1 MSPEAFSLPQR
12 QSILGVVL
20 IFLTTLYRF
29 LRGFWV
35 LGVYFLL
42 SNPSSATV
50 LYVILG
56 LVALAV
62 VTLGYS
68 WFYYRRFLFHIDYTR
83 EEFVL
88 QKGVFSTEDI
98 AISFDKIQ
106 QVYLKRSLV
115 QRVIN
120 VYSVVIET
128 AGSKEDEVS
137 IKAVSRE
144 NARLL
149 TDILMK
155 AKKEAGEP
163 ADEPDE
169 EEGPEIAK
177 PQAKLWIHKLDVL
190 TLLKIGISS
199 NYGRGFALVL
209 AFFATIY
216 NELNSFFRDY
226 EEEFSEYYEQVP
238 DFTQS
243 VSLMIVLFVIL
254 LIISI
259 LITVLEVFIKYFGLK
274 LVQTR
279 ESLDLEMGLKT
290 NTRVSLQPRRVQLM
304 QVVTNPVQQAFNLY
318 ESRIALASSD
328 NVLQKKKIK
337 IPGLGKETVG
347 KVKTFLYGEME
358 TSFERIIRPHRL
370 MLLRRIFIVF
380 IPLAIS
386 YFILWWYPYTTV
398 QFWALMAALYLILA
412 LPYQFLRFK
421 SLKLIFTDDFLKKK
435 QGVWTSREE
444 VFESFKM
451 QAVTVKQPFWYKRR
465 NLYNLVFHTAGG
477 DVTFKAVN
485 REVLPYIN
493 YLLYKVESSGRKW
506 M

>member
-56 LVALAV
+56 LVALAF

-155 AKKEAGEP
+155 AKKEAEET

-169 EEGPEIAK
+169 EERPEIAK
-177 PQAKLWIHKLDVL
+177 PQAKLWTHKLDVL

-243 VSLMIVLFVIL
+243 VSLMIILFVIL

-259 LITVLEVFIKYFGLK
+259 LITVLEVFLKYFGLK

-304 QVVTNPVQQAFNLY
+304 QVVTNPVQKAFNLY
-318 ESRIALASSD
+318 ESRIALASSE

-337 IPGLGKETVG
+337 IPGLGKDTVS

-358 TSFERIIRPHRL
+358 TSFEQIIRPHRL

-386 YFILWWYPYTTV
+386 YLILGWYPYTTG

-421 SLKLIFTDDFLKKK
+421 SLKLIFTDDFLIKK

-444 VFESFKM
+444 VFEAFKM

>member
-56 LVALAV
+56 LVALAF

-155 AKKEAGEP
+155 AKKEAEET

-169 EEGPEIAK
+169 EDRPDVAK
-177 PQAKLWIHKLDVL
+177 SEAQ
-190 TLLKIGISS
+190 
-199 NYGRGFALVL
+199 NYGPISLMYLLSSKLELAAITGEVL
-209 AFFATIY
+209 HWCWHFSLLSTM
-216 NELNSFFRDY
+216 NLNSFFRDY

-243 VSLMIVLFVIL
+243 VSLMIVLLVVL

-259 LITVLEVFIKYFGLK
+259 LITVLEVFL
-274 LVQTR
+274 
-279 ESLDLEMGLKT
+279 
-290 NTRVSLQPRRVQLM
+290 
-304 QVVTNPVQQAFNLY
+304 
-318 ESRIALASSD
+318 
-328 NVLQKKKIK
+328 
-337 IPGLGKETVG
+337 
-347 KVKTFLYGEME
+347 
-358 TSFERIIRPHRL
+358 
-370 MLLRRIFIVF
+370 
-380 IPLAIS
+380 
-386 YFILWWYPYTTV
+386 
-398 QFWALMAALYLILA
+398 
-412 LPYQFLRFK
+412 
-421 SLKLIFTDDFLKKK
+421 
-435 QGVWTSREE
+435 
-444 VFESFKM
+444 
-451 QAVTVKQPFWYKRR
+451 
-465 NLYNLVFHTAGG
+465 
-477 DVTFKAVN
+477 
-485 REVLPYIN
+485 
-493 YLLYKVESSGRKW
+493 
-506 M
+506 

>member
-1 MSPEAFSLPQR
+1 VA
-12 QSILGVVL
+12 
-20 IFLTTLYRF
+20 
-29 LRGFWV
+29 FWV

-50 LYVILG
+50 VYVVLG
-56 LVALAV
+56 IIAVAVITLA
-62 VTLGYS
+62 YS
-68 WFYYRRFLFHIDYTR
+68 WLYYRRFLFHIDYPK

-115 QRVIN
+115 QRLIN

-137 IKAVSRE
+137 IKAVSKE

-149 TDILMK
+149 TDILLK
-155 AKKEAGEP
+155 AKKEAVQV
-163 ADEPDE
+163 DESPVPGDSLVE
-169 EEGPEIAK
+169 SK
-177 PQAKLWIHKLDVL
+177 DKSSRLWTHTLDVF

-216 NELNSFFRDY
+216 NELNSFFSDY
-226 EEEFSEYYEQVP
+226 QEEFSEYYNAVP
-238 DFTQS
+238 DPTQS
-243 VSLMIVLFVIL
+243 VSLMIFLFGFL

-304 QVVTNPVQQAFNLY
+304 QVVTNPVQKLFNLY
-318 ESRIALASSD
+318 EARIALASSE

-337 IPGLGKETVG
+337 IPGLERDTVG

-358 TSFERIIRPHRL
+358 ATFEETIRPHRL
-370 MLLRRIFIVF
+370 MLLRRILIVF
-380 IPLAIS
+380 IPLALS
-386 YFILWWYPYTTV
+386 YFLLYWFPYTTRA
-398 QFWALMAALYLILA
+398 FWVAMAALYLLLA

-421 SLKLIFTDDFLKKK
+421 SLRLIFTDDFLVKK

-444 VFESFKM
+444 VFEVYKM

-485 REVLPYIN
+485 GRVLPYIN

>member
-1 MSPEAFSLPQR
+1 M
-12 QSILGVVL
+12 
-20 IFLTTLYRF
+20 
-29 LRGFWV
+29 
-35 LGVYFLL
+35 
-42 SNPSSATV
+42 
-50 LYVILG
+50 
-56 LVALAV
+56 
-62 VTLGYS
+62 
-68 WFYYRRFLFHIDYTR
+68 YYRRFLFHIDYSK

-115 QRVIN
+115 QRLIN
-120 VYSVVIET
+120 VYSVIIET

-144 NARLL
+144 DARLL

-155 AKKEAGEP
+155 AKKEAVEI
-163 ADEPDE
+163 ADEPGDE
-169 EEGPEIAK
+169 VRPEVAK
-177 PQAKLWIHKLDVL
+177 PQTKLWTHKLDVL

-243 VSLMIVLFVIL
+243 LSLMVILFMFL

-304 QVVTNPVQQAFNLY
+304 QVVTNPVQKGF
-318 ESRIALASSD
+318 
-328 NVLQKKKIK
+328 
-337 IPGLGKETVG
+337 
-347 KVKTFLYGEME
+347 
-358 TSFERIIRPHRL
+358 
-370 MLLRRIFIVF
+370 
-380 IPLAIS
+380 
-386 YFILWWYPYTTV
+386 
-398 QFWALMAALYLILA
+398 
-412 LPYQFLRFK
+412 
-421 SLKLIFTDDFLKKK
+421 
-435 QGVWTSREE
+435 
-444 VFESFKM
+444 
-451 QAVTVKQPFWYKRR
+451 
-465 NLYNLVFHTAGG
+465 
-477 DVTFKAVN
+477 
-485 REVLPYIN
+485 
-493 YLLYKVESSGRKW
+493 
-506 M
+506 

>member
-56 LVALAV
+56 LVALAF

-155 AKKEAGEP
+155 AKKEAEET

-169 EEGPEIAK
+169 EERPEIAK
-177 PQAKLWIHKLDVL
+177 PQAKLWTHKLDVL

-243 VSLMIVLFVIL
+243 VSLMIILFVIL

-259 LITVLEVFIKYFGLK
+259 LITVLEVFLKYFGLK

-304 QVVTNPVQQAFNLY
+304 QVVTNPVQKAFNLY
-318 ESRIALASSD
+318 ESRIALASSE

-337 IPGLGKETVG
+337 IPGLGKDTVS

-358 TSFERIIRPHRL
+358 SSFEQIIRPHRL

-386 YFILWWYPYTTV
+386 YLILWWYPYTTG

-421 SLKLIFTDDFLKKK
+421 SLKLIFTDDFLIKK

-444 VFESFKM
+444 VFEAFKM